1 MVFASAIFLFLF
13 LPVTLG
19 VYAVIHP
26 KYRNGWLCIA
36 SFFFY
41 AWGGLGSA
49 LLLLFSTVVNYL
61 LGIGMDFVES
71 PVKKKGILGIAVCYN
86 LGILGFFKYFNF
98 IADSILAVF
107 SAAHIELHAALP
119 SIALP
124 IGISF
129 FTFQIMSYNIDL
141 YRGQIPVQK
150 NFINLSLYIMLFPQ
164 MIAGP
169 IVRYIDIEK
178 EITNR
183 IITRNSVRNG
193 IKRFVLGLAKKM
205 ILANT
210 MGELAD
216 LSFQYQGE
224 QGFLLAWIGI
234 VGYTLQIYFDFSA
247 YSDMAIGLGEVF
259 GFHFLENFRYPYQ
272 AASMQDFWRRWHI
285 SLTNWF
291 RDYLYIPLG
300 GNRKGKTR
308 TLINNLIVFFCTGLW
323 HGASWNF
330 IVWGLY
336 HGGFMLAEKKWS
348 FLEKVPKWL
357 CHLYVWIVVMIGW
370 IFFRAETLA
379 KACSY
384 IKQLFLWSSSGN
396 KALLMQIN
404 NWYLV
409 CLAAALLLSVPIFQK
424 KTAKLKAK
432 LGTVYYEMGSDL
444 IYILL
449 FLLTLCF
456 VNGSSFNPFIYFKF

>member
-13 LPVTLG
+13 LPITLG
-19 VYAVIHP
+19 IYYFINP
-26 KYRNGWLCIA
+26 RYRNGWLCIA

-41 AWGGLGSA
+41 AWGGLGAA
-49 LLLLFSTVVNYL
+49 LLLLFSTIINYI
-61 LGIGMDFVES
+61 LGIWMDS
-71 PVKKKGILGIAVCYN
+71 MQNNTQKKGILLIAIGYN

-98 IADSILAVF
+98 IANSVL
-107 SAAHIELHAALP
+107 SAFHMVHIDIAWAPP

-129 FTFQIMSYNIDL
+129 FTFQIMSYSIDL
-141 YRGQIPVQK
+141 YRGHIPVQK
-150 NFINLSLYIMLFPQ
+150 SFVNLCLYIMLFPQ

-178 EITNR
+178 EITYR
-183 IITRNSVRNG
+183 TITIDSVRNG

-216 LSFQYQGE
+216 FSFAYQGE
-224 QGFLLAWIGI
+224 QGFFLAWVGI
-234 VGYTLQIYFDFSA
+234 IGYTLQIYFDFSA

-259 GFHFLENFRYPYQ
+259 GFHFLENFHYPY
-272 AASMQDFWRRWHI
+272 AAISMQDFWRRWHM

-308 TLINNLIVFFCTGLW
+308 TLMNNLIVFFCTGLW

-330 IVWGLY
+330 IIWGLY
-336 HGGFMLAEKKWS
+336 HGVFMLSEKKWS
-348 FLEKVPKWL
+348 FLEKMPKWI
-357 CHLYVWIVVMIGW
+357 CHLYVWIVVIIGW
-370 IFFRAETLA
+370 IFFRAETLTEA
-379 KACSY
+379 FSY
-384 IKQLFLWSSSGN
+384 IKQLFLWNSGGN
-396 KALLMQIN
+396 KALLMKIN
-404 NWYLV
+404 NWYIL
-409 CLAAALLLSVPIFQK
+409 CFIMALFLSVPIFQRIETDRK
-424 KTAKLKAK
+424 QK
-432 LGTVYYEMGSDL
+432 GIYYEISSDL
-444 IYILL
+444 IYIVL
-449 FLLTLCF
+449 FLFTLCF
-456 VNGSSFNPFIYFKF
+456 VSGSSFNPFIYFKF